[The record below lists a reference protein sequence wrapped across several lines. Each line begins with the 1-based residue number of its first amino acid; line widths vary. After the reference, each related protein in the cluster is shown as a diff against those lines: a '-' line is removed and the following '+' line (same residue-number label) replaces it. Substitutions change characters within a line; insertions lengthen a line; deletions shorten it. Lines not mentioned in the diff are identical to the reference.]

1 MTDDAD
7 RHHCAQCGMSFRLE
21 RPDSTVNRVRCPE
34 CRLAFWH
41 TTNARTPGRVV
52 VGVDPR
58 ELVA

>member
-1 MTDDAD
+1 
-7 RHHCAQCGMSFRLE
+7 MSFRLE
-21 RPDSTVNRVRCPE
+21 RPDSTVHRVRCPE